1 MIYRLRNKDTKA
13 LATAEELPY
22 LRVNSEGV
30 VERLGFVNVNET
42 FLGGNPITIYDSV
55 MSFWQPAPE
64 WVVEWGIK
72 HGIVNVFVNDVLK
85 IWEWK
90 CDEEPELNDFHFVK
104 VVWSNEYYMPLIYDK
119 ALEYEEAPLS
129 YALETYV
136 NADNFVD
143 PYFEVV
149 GNIHD
154 NPELLEDK

>member
-1 MIYRLRNKDTKA
+1 MIYRLWNEAKKQY
-13 LATAEELPY
+13 ATEEQLEHLHVNCNGAVEYLYVGRHSASMESSAEHIY
-22 LRVNSEGV
+22 LIDR
-30 VERLGFVNVNET
+30 R
-42 FLGGNPITIYDSV
+42 
-55 MSFWQPAPE
+55 PAPE

-136 NADNFVD
+136 SADNFVD